1 MNIFIHKSCLIRF
14 KHLRGF
20 TCNLLAMFNR
30 QRLHWCPGMTH
41 VPQCGSKKSSGAWSQ
56 QRDLTKRRKRAQG
69 PEGAGL
75 NLLAIGHWP
84 LRPNKLWDAK
94 WWHMTKASPRI
105 WFLFDPICLFVL
117 SLPMM
122 LGLRVCHSMSRTRKR
137 GKRVSKM
144 VYIMFCPSF
153 LGVQFFYLSGGCF

>member
-1 MNIFIHKSCLIRF
+1 VV
-14 KHLRGF
+14 
-20 TCNLLAMFNR
+20 LLATSWPCSIDRDCIDVQEWHMSHNVA
-30 QRLHWCPGMTH
+30 L
-41 VPQCGSKKSSGAWSQ
+41 KKSSGAWSQ